1 MHRKKR
7 KLTYNIMHERTAV
20 KRGDEMRGFICA
32 AGQRAPRAT
41 RVIAAAPAAAAA
53 ALEIDASFK

>member
-1 MHRKKR
+1 MHRKNT
-7 KLTYNIMHERTAV
+7 KLTYYIMHEGTAV
-20 KRGDEMRGFICA
+20 KRGDEGFICA

-41 RVIAAAPAAAAA
+41 RVIAAAAAAA

>member
-1 MHRKKR
+1 
-7 KLTYNIMHERTAV
+7 MHERTAV
-20 KRGDEMRGFICA
+20 KRGDEGFICA

-41 RVIAAAPAAAAA
+41 RVIAAAAA